1 VKNYDISEVKS
12 GGCVSKNSDDAYLF
26 CHAYNFIQI
35 RMFFVHNIYFKYSY
49 NLIDNYFSVGYD
61 CGGVMASSK
70 REMELTN
77 KKGVHVKEIHW

>member
-1 VKNYDISEVKS
+1 MKCN
-12 GGCVSKNSDDAYLF
+12 
-26 CHAYNFIQI
+26 
-35 RMFFVHNIYFKYSY
+35 Y